1 MRNHDL
7 PIGRYLALAD
17 DAVGLLEQA
26 LAMLHGDPDPIR
38 QPAVTNLFGAAD
50 ALGFALARYR
60 AEYPEPRADTSP
72 F

>member
-1 MRNHDL
+1 MRPQDL
-7 PIGRYLALAD
+7 PIARYLALAD
-17 DAVGLLEQA
+17 DAVLLLEQA

-50 ALGFALARYR
+50 ALTFALARYR
-60 AEYPEPRADTSP
+60 AEYPEPQPEHSP